1 MLFKKLSFSL
11 LLLVVQL
18 AFAEDKADL
27 VLPSTDVNGNLIGI
41 SSDPMVDPSN
51 VMNGRELSIKRESSI
66 GETLTNI
73 PGVSNS
79 SYGPSVGRPI
89 VRGMDGDH
97 IQILQNGL
105 GNLDVS
111 NLSADHG
118 VSIDPLIIE
127 QIELI
132 RGPSA
137 LLYGNGVSGGVINA
151 VDHRIPKEALDGIT
165 GRAESRYESVNRGK
179 SNAAVIDLGTSS
191 FVIHADAY
199 NRNTE
204 NLSIPDY
211 AVSKYLGINDASH
224 GKGTLLNSSS
234 NTYGGAMGASMI
246 FDNGYAGL
254 SFSNHNSN
262 YGSPKEDTVRLDMES
277 NRWDFSSELKELPSF
292 FNRIKVRMSNTDY
305 QHSEID
311 SGVIQTTF
319 KNTGTEGSFELGHK
333 EIYGLN
339 GLVGF
344 AFDNSQ
350 FKSIGNESFAP
361 NSQTISQSV
370 YMLETYKFYQHK
382 ISFALR
388 RAEHQIDSIQNKDFS
403 TNNASIGDEYILND
417 VWSVKTNINHLERA
431 PSYYELFA
439 NGVHAATGQ
448 YIVGNASIN
457 NEISNGIDFNIKRKD
472 SGNTTSLSAYYNYF
486 NSYIGLFNTGSNV
499 DKNGI
504 SPGTWDE
511 AIFKSVKAS
520 FKGIEL
526 ESKQLVTDNLTAN
539 IRTEYVIAK
548 NEDTGTYLPRI
559 APLKIGIGSTYQ
571 KERYSLNINLLHAF
585 AQNKLSANELKTDA
599 YTNLSLLATYQL
611 PIKYNVELFTKANN
625 LLNEEIRDATSY
637 IKDIAPQ
644 GGRSIMFGLR
654 GDF

>member
-11 LLLVVQL
+11 LLLFAQL
-18 AFAEDKADL
+18 AFAKDKADL
-27 VLPSTDVNGNLIGI
+27 VLPSTNVNGNLVGI

-51 VMNGRELSIKRESSI
+51 IMNGRELSIKRESSI
-66 GETLTNI
+66 GETLTNM

-79 SYGPSVGRPI
+79 SYGPSVGRPVI
-89 VRGMDGDH
+89 RGMDGDH
-97 IQILQNGL
+97 IKILQNGL

-132 RGPSA
+132 RGPAS
-137 LLYGNGVSGGVINA
+137 LLYGNGISGGVINA
-151 VDHRIPKEALDGIT
+151 IDHRIPKEALTGIT

-179 SNAAVIDLGTSS
+179 SNAAVVDLGTSS
-191 FVIHADAY
+191 FVIHMDAY

-204 NLSIPDY
+204 NLSIPGG
-211 AVSKYLGINDASH
+211 AVSKYSNEASR
-224 GKGTLLNSSS
+224 GKGSLLNSSS

-311 SGVIQTTF
+311 AGVIETTF
-319 KNTGTEGSFELGHK
+319 KNKGTGGSFEMGHK
-333 EIYGLN
+333 ELYGLS
-339 GLVGF
+339 GLIGF

-350 FKSIGNESFAP
+350 FKSIGDESIAP
-361 NSQTISQSV
+361 NSQTISQSI
-370 YMLETYKFYQHK
+370 YMLEEYKFNQHK

-388 RAEHQIDSIQNKDFS
+388 RAEHQIDSIENKSFS
-403 TNNASIGDEYILND
+403 TNNASIGNEYVLND
-417 VWSVKTNINHLERA
+417 VWTVKTNINHLERA
-431 PSYYELFA
+431 PSYFELFA
-439 NGVHAATGQ
+439 DGVHAATGQ
-448 YIVGNASIN
+448 YIVGNSSIK
-457 NEISNGIDFNIKRKD
+457 NEVSNGIDFNIKRKD
-472 SGNTTSLSAYYNYF
+472 VSNTTSISAYYNYF
-486 NSYIGLFNTGSNV
+486 NNYIGSFNTGTQRE
-499 DKNGI
+499 DGM
-504 SPGTWDE
+504 DE

-520 FKGIEL
+520 FKGVEL
-526 ESKQLVTDNLTAN
+526 ESKQLVADNLTAN
-539 IRTEYVIAK
+539 IRAEYVIAK
-548 NEDTGTYLPRI
+548 NEDTGSYLPRI
-559 APLKIGIGSTYQ
+559 APLKMGIGSTYQ

-585 AQNKLSANELKTDA
+585 AQNKLSVNELKTDA
-599 YTNLSLLATYQL
+599 YTNLSLLATYQI
-611 PIKYNVELFTKANN
+611 PVKYNIELFTRANN
-625 LLNEEIRDATSY
+625 LLNEDIRDATSY

-644 GGRSIMFGLR
+644 GGRSIMFGVR

>member
-11 LLLVVQL
+11 LLLFVQL
-18 AFAEDKADL
+18 AFAQDKADL
-27 VLPSTDVNGNLIGI
+27 VLPSTDVNGNLVGI

-51 VMNGRELSIKRESSI
+51 IMNGRELSIKRESSI

-79 SYGPSVGRPI
+79 SYGPSVGRPVI
-89 VRGMDGDH
+89 RGMDGDH
-97 IQILQNGL
+97 IKILQNGL

-132 RGPSA
+132 RGPSS
-137 LLYGNGVSGGVINA
+137 LLYGNGISGGVINA
-151 VDHRIPKEALDGIT
+151 IDHRIPKEAFTGIT

-179 SNAAVIDLGTSS
+179 SNAAVVDLGTSS
-191 FVIHADAY
+191 FVIHMDAY

-204 NLSIPDY
+204 NLSIPGG
-211 AVSKYLGINDASH
+211 AVSKYSNEASR
-224 GKGTLLNSSS
+224 GKGSLLNSSS
-234 NTYGGAMGASMI
+234 NTYGGAIGASMI
-246 FDNGYAGL
+246 FDNGFAGL

-311 SGVIQTTF
+311 AGVVATTF
-319 KNTGTEGSFELGHK
+319 KNKGTGGSFEMGHK
-333 EIYGLN
+333 ELYGLN

-350 FKSIGNESFAP
+350 FKSIGDESFAP
-361 NSQTISQSV
+361 NSQTVSQSI
-370 YMLETYKFYQHK
+370 YMLEEYKFNQHK

-388 RAEHQIDSIQNKDFS
+388 RAEHQIDSIDNKSFS
-403 TNNASIGDEYILND
+403 TNNASIGEEHIFND
-417 VWSVKTNINHLERA
+417 IWTVKTNINHLERA
-431 PSYYELFA
+431 PSYFELFA
-439 NGVHAATGQ
+439 DGVHAATGQ
-448 YIVGNASIN
+448 YIVGNSSIK

-472 SGNTTSLSAYYNYF
+472 ITNTTSVSAYYNYF
-486 NSYIGLFNTGSNV
+486 NNYIGSFNTGNQR
-499 DKNGI
+499 NGM
-504 SPGTWDE
+504 DE

-520 FKGIEL
+520 FKGVEL
-526 ESKQLVTDNLTAN
+526 ESKELVTDNLTAN
-539 IRTEYVIAK
+539 FRTEYVIAK
-548 NEDTGTYLPRI
+548 NEDTGAYLPRI

-571 KERYSLNINLLHAF
+571 KERYSFNINLIQAF
-585 AQNKLSANELKTDA
+585 AQTKLSANELKTDA
-599 YTNLSLLATYQL
+599 YTNLSLLATYQI
-611 PIKYNVELFTKANN
+611 PIKYNIELFTKANN
-625 LLNEEIRDATSY
+625 LLNEDIRDATSY

-654 GDF
+654 EDF

>member
-1 MLFKKLSFSL
+1 MLFKKLSFFL
-11 LLLVVQL
+11 LLLFVQL
-18 AFAEDKADL
+18 AFAQDKADL
-27 VLPSTDVNGNLIGI
+27 VLPSTDVNGNLVGI

-51 VMNGRELSIKRESSI
+51 IMNGRELSIKRESSI
-66 GETLTNI
+66 GETLTNM

-79 SYGPSVGRPI
+79 SYGPSVGRPV

-111 NLSADHG
+111 SLSADHG

-132 RGPSA
+132 RGPSS
-137 LLYGNGVSGGVINA
+137 LLYGNGISGGVINA
-151 VDHRIPKEALDGIT
+151 VDHRIPKEAFTGIT

-179 SNAAVIDLGTSS
+179 SNAAVVDLGTSS
-191 FVIHADAY
+191 FVIHMDAY

-211 AVSKYLGINDASH
+211 AISKYLSINDASH

-277 NRWDFSSELKELPSF
+277 NRLDFSSELKELPSF

-319 KNTGTEGSFELGHK
+319 KNTGTEGSFEFGHK
-333 EIYGLN
+333 ELYGLN
-339 GLVGF
+339 GLIGF

-361 NSQTISQSV
+361 NSQTISQSI
-370 YMLETYKFYQHK
+370 YMLEEYKFNQHK
-382 ISFALR
+382 ISFASR
-388 RAEHQIDSIQNKDFS
+388 RAQHQIDSIQNKDFS
-403 TNNASIGDEYILND
+403 TNNASIGDEYILNNL
-417 VWSVKTNINHLERA
+417 WAVKTNINHLERA

-448 YIVGNASIN
+448 YIVGNSSIK

-472 SGNTTSLSAYYNYF
+472 VANTTSISAYYNYF
-486 NSYIGLFNTGSNV
+486 NSYIGLFNSGNV
-499 DKNGI
+499 KNVNGKN
-504 SPGTWDE
+504 WDE
-511 AIFKSVKAS
+511 AVFKSVKAS

-548 NEDTGTYLPRI
+548 NEDTGAYLPRV
-559 APLKIGIGSTYQ
+559 APLKMGIGSTYQ

-599 YTNLSLLATYQL
+599 YTNLSLLGTYQI
-611 PIKYNVELFTKANN
+611 PVKYNIELFTKANN
-625 LLNEEIRDATSY
+625 LLNEDIRDATSY

>member
-11 LLLVVQL
+11 LLLFVQL
-18 AFAEDKADL
+18 AFAQDKADL
-27 VLPSTDVNGNLIGI
+27 VLPSTDVNGNLVGI

-51 VMNGRELSIKRESSI
+51 IMNGRELSIKRESSI

-79 SYGPSVGRPI
+79 SYGPSVGRPVI
-89 VRGMDGDH
+89 RGMDGDH
-97 IQILQNGL
+97 IKILQNGL

-132 RGPSA
+132 RGPSS
-137 LLYGNGVSGGVINA
+137 LLYGNGISGGVINA
-151 VDHRIPKEALDGIT
+151 IDHRIPKEAFTGIA

-179 SNAAVIDLGTSS
+179 SNAAVVDLGTSS
-191 FVIHADAY
+191 FVIHMDAY

-204 NLSIPDY
+204 NLSIPGG
-211 AVSKYLGINDASH
+211 AVSRYSNEASR
-224 GKGTLLNSSS
+224 GKGSLLNSNS
-234 NTYGGAMGASMI
+234 NTYGGAIGASMI

-262 YGSPKEDTVRLDMES
+262 YGSPKEAAVRLDMES

-305 QHSEID
+305 QHSEIE

-319 KNTGTEGSFELGHK
+319 KNKGTGGSFEIGHK
-333 EIYGLN
+333 ELYGIN

-350 FKSIGNESFAP
+350 FKSIGDESFAP
-361 NSQTISQSV
+361 NSQTISQSI
-370 YMLETYKFYQHK
+370 YMLEEYKFNQHK

-388 RAEHQIDSIQNKDFS
+388 RAEHQIDSIENKSFS
-403 TNNASIGDEYILND
+403 TNNASIGEEYIFND
-417 VWSVKTNINHLERA
+417 IWTVKTNINHLERT
-431 PSYYELFA
+431 PSYFELFA
-439 NGVHAATGQ
+439 DGVHAATGQ
-448 YIVGNASIN
+448 YIVGNSSIK
-457 NEISNGIDFNIKRKD
+457 NEVSNGIDFNIKRKD
-472 SGNTTSLSAYYNYF
+472 ITNTTSVSAYYNYF
-486 NSYIGLFNTGSNV
+486 NNYIGSFNTGNQR
-499 DKNGI
+499 NGM
-504 SPGTWDE
+504 DE

-526 ESKQLVTDNLTAN
+526 ESKQLLTDNLIGT
-539 IRTEYVIAK
+539 IRTEYIIAR
-548 NEDTGTYLPRI
+548 NEDTGSYLPHI

-599 YTNLSLLATYQL
+599 YTNLSLLATYQI
-611 PIKYNVELFTKANN
+611 PIKYNIELFSKANN
-625 LLNEEIRDATSY
+625 LLNEDIRDATSY

>member
-11 LLLVVQL
+11 LLLFVQL
-18 AFAEDKADL
+18 AFAQDKADL
-27 VLPSTDVNGNLIGI
+27 VLPSTDVNGNLVGI

-51 VMNGRELSIKRESSI
+51 IMNGRELSIKRESSI

-79 SYGPSVGRPI
+79 SYGPSVGRPVI
-89 VRGMDGDH
+89 RGMDGDH

-132 RGPSA
+132 RGPSS
-137 LLYGNGVSGGVINA
+137 LLYGNGISGGVINA
-151 VDHRIPKEALDGIT
+151 IDHRIPKEAFTGIA
-165 GRAESRYESVNRGK
+165 GRAESRYESVNRAK
-179 SNAAVIDLGTSS
+179 SNAAVVDLGTSS
-191 FVIHADAY
+191 FVIHMDAY

-204 NLSIPDY
+204 NLSIPGE
-211 AVSKYLGINDASH
+211 AVSKYSNEASR

-234 NTYGGAMGASMI
+234 NTYGGAIGASII

-277 NRWDFSSELKELPSF
+277 NRLDFSSEVRELPSF

-305 QHSEID
+305 QHSEIND
-311 SGVIQTTF
+311 GVIETTF
-319 KNTGTEGSFELGHK
+319 KNKGTGGSFEMGHK
-333 EIYGLN
+333 ELYGLN
-339 GLVGF
+339 GLIGF

-350 FKSIGNESFAP
+350 FKSIGDESIAP
-361 NSQTISQSV
+361 NSQTISQSM
-370 YMLETYKFYQHK
+370 YMLEEYKFNQHK

-388 RAEHQIDSIQNKDFS
+388 RAEHQIDSIENKSFS

-417 VWSVKTNINHLERA
+417 IWTVKTNINHLERA
-431 PSYYELFA
+431 PSYFELFA
-439 NGVHAATGQ
+439 DGVHAATGQ
-448 YIVGNASIN
+448 YIVGNASIK

-472 SGNTTSLSAYYNYF
+472 ITNTTSVSSYYNYF
-486 NSYIGLFNTGSNV
+486 NNYIGSFNTGNQR
-499 DKNGI
+499 NGM
-504 SPGTWDE
+504 DE
-511 AIFKSVKAS
+511 AVFKSVKAS

-548 NEDTGTYLPRI
+548 NEDTGAYLPRI
-559 APLKIGIGSTYQ
+559 APLKMGIGSTYQ
-571 KERYSLNINLLHAF
+571 KERYSFNINLLHAF
-585 AQNKLSANELKTDA
+585 AQNKLSANELKTGA
-599 YTNLSLLATYQL
+599 YTNLSLLATYQI
-611 PIKYNVELFTKANN
+611 PIKYNIELFTKANN
-625 LLNEEIRDATSY
+625 LLNEDIRDATSY

>member
-11 LLLVVQL
+11 LLLFVQL
-18 AFAEDKADL
+18 AFAQDKADL
-27 VLPSTDVNGNLIGI
+27 VLPSTDVNGNLVGI

-51 VMNGRELSIKRESSI
+51 IMNGRELSIKRESSI

-79 SYGPSVGRPI
+79 SYGPSVGRPVI
-89 VRGMDGDH
+89 RGMDGDH
-97 IQILQNGL
+97 IKILQNGL

-132 RGPSA
+132 RGPSS
-137 LLYGNGVSGGVINA
+137 LLYGNGISGGVINA
-151 VDHRIPKEALDGIT
+151 IDHRIPKEAFTGIT

-179 SNAAVIDLGTSS
+179 SNAAVVDLGTSS
-191 FVIHADAY
+191 FVIHMDAY

-204 NLSIPDY
+204 NLSIPGE
-211 AVSKYLGINDASH
+211 AVSKYSNEATR

-234 NTYGGAMGASMI
+234 NTYGGAIGASMI
-246 FDNGYAGL
+246 FDNGFAGL

-277 NRWDFSSELKELPSF
+277 NQWDFSSELKELPNF

-319 KNTGTEGSFELGHK
+319 KNTGTGGSFEMGHK
-333 EIYGLN
+333 ELYGLN
-339 GLVGF
+339 GLIGF

-350 FKSIGNESFAP
+350 FKSIGSESFAP
-361 NSQTISQSV
+361 NSRTISQSI
-370 YMLETYKFYQHK
+370 YMLEEYKFNQHK

-388 RAEHQIDSIQNKDFS
+388 RAEHQIDSIENKSFS

-417 VWSVKTNINHLERA
+417 IWTVKTNINHLERA
-431 PSYYELFA
+431 PSYFELFA
-439 NGVHAATGQ
+439 DGVHAATGQ
-448 YIVGNASIN
+448 YIVGNASIK

-472 SGNTTSLSAYYNYF
+472 ITNTTSVSSYYNYF
-486 NSYIGLFNTGSNV
+486 NNYIGSFNTGNQR
-499 DKNGI
+499 NGM
-504 SPGTWDE
+504 DE
-511 AIFKSVKAS
+511 AVFKSVKAS

-548 NEDTGTYLPRI
+548 NEDTGAYLPRI
-559 APLKIGIGSTYQ
+559 APLKMGIGSTYQ
-571 KERYSLNINLLHAF
+571 KERYSFNINLLHAF
-585 AQNKLSANELKTDA
+585 AQTKLSANELKTGA
-599 YTNLSLLATYQL
+599 YTNLSLLATYQI
-611 PIKYNVELFTKANN
+611 PIKYNIELFTKANN
-625 LLNEEIRDATSY
+625 LLNEDIRDATSY

>member
-11 LLLVVQL
+11 LLLFAQL
-18 AFAEDKADL
+18 AFAKDKADL
-27 VLPSTDVNGNLIGI
+27 VLPSTNVNGNLVGI

-51 VMNGRELSIKRESSI
+51 IMNGRELSIKRESSI
-66 GETLTNI
+66 GETLTNM

-79 SYGPSVGRPI
+79 SYGPSVGRPVI
-89 VRGMDGDH
+89 RGMDGDH
-97 IQILQNGL
+97 IKILQNGL

-132 RGPSA
+132 RGPAS
-137 LLYGNGVSGGVINA
+137 LLYGNGISGGVINA
-151 VDHRIPKEALDGIT
+151 VDHRIPKEALTGIT

-179 SNAAVIDLGTSS
+179 SNAAVVDLGNSS
-191 FVIHADAY
+191 FVIHMDAY

-204 NLSIPDY
+204 NLSIPGG
-211 AVSKYLGINDASH
+211 AVSKYSNEASR
-224 GKGTLLNSSS
+224 GKGSLLNSSS
-234 NTYGGAMGASMI
+234 NTYGGAIGASMI

-311 SGVIQTTF
+311 AGVIETTF
-319 KNTGTEGSFELGHK
+319 KNKGTGGSFEMGHK
-333 EIYGLN
+333 ELYGLS
-339 GLVGF
+339 GLIGF

-350 FKSIGNESFAP
+350 FKSIGDESIAP
-361 NSQTISQSV
+361 NSKTISQSI
-370 YMLETYKFYQHK
+370 YMLEEYKFNQHK

-388 RAEHQIDSIQNKDFS
+388 RAEHQIDSIENKSFS
-403 TNNASIGDEYILND
+403 TNNASIGNEYVLND
-417 VWSVKTNINHLERA
+417 VWTVKTNINHLERA
-431 PSYYELFA
+431 PSYFELFA
-439 NGVHAATGQ
+439 DGVHAATGQ
-448 YIVGNASIN
+448 YIVGNSSIK
-457 NEISNGIDFNIKRKD
+457 NEVSNGIDFNLKRKD
-472 SGNTTSLSAYYNYF
+472 VSNTTSISAYYNYF
-486 NSYIGLFNTGSNV
+486 NNYIGSFNTGTQRE
-499 DKNGI
+499 DGM
-504 SPGTWDE
+504 DE

-520 FKGIEL
+520 FKGVEL
-526 ESKQLVTDNLTAN
+526 ESKQLVADNLTAN
-539 IRTEYVIAK
+539 IRAEYVIAK
-548 NEDTGTYLPRI
+548 NEDTGSYLPRI
-559 APLKIGIGSTYQ
+559 APLKMGIGSTYQ

-599 YTNLSLLATYQL
+599 YTNLSLLATYQI
-611 PIKYNVELFTKANN
+611 PIKYNIELFTKANN
-625 LLNEEIRDATSY
+625 LLNEDIRDATSY

>member
-11 LLLVVQL
+11 LLLFAQL
-18 AFAEDKADL
+18 ALAQDKADL
-27 VLPSTDVNGNLIGI
+27 VLPSTNVNGNLVGI

-51 VMNGRELSIKRESSI
+51 IMNGRELSIKRESSI
-66 GETLTNI
+66 GETLTNM

-79 SYGPSVGRPI
+79 SYGPSVGRPV

-111 NLSADHG
+111 SLSADHG

-132 RGPSA
+132 RGPAS
-137 LLYGNGVSGGVINA
+137 LLYGNGASGGVINT
-151 VDHRIPKEALDGIT
+151 VDHRIPKEALTGIT

-179 SNAAVIDLGTSS
+179 SNAAVVDLGNSS
-191 FVIHADAY
+191 FVIHMDAY

-204 NLSIPDY
+204 NLSIPGE
-211 AVSKYLGINDASH
+211 AVSKYSNEASR

-262 YGSPKEDTVRLDMES
+262 YGSPKESAVRLDMES

-305 QHSEID
+305 QHSEIND
-311 SGVIQTTF
+311 GVIETTF
-319 KNTGTEGSFELGHK
+319 KNKGTGGSFEMGHK
-333 EIYGLN
+333 ELYGLS
-339 GLVGF
+339 GLIGF

-350 FKSIGNESFAP
+350 FKSIGDESFAP
-361 NSQTISQSV
+361 NSQTISQSI
-370 YMLETYKFYQHK
+370 YMLEEYKFNQHK

-388 RAEHQIDSIQNKDFS
+388 RAEHQIDSIENKSFS
-403 TNNASIGDEYILND
+403 TNNASIGNEYVLND
-417 VWSVKTNINHLERA
+417 VWTVKTNINHLERA
-431 PSYYELFA
+431 PSYFELFA
-439 NGVHAATGQ
+439 DGVHAATGQ
-448 YIVGNASIN
+448 YIVGNSSIK
-457 NEISNGIDFNIKRKD
+457 NEVSNGIDFNIKRKD
-472 SGNTTSLSAYYNYF
+472 VSNTTSISAYYNYF
-486 NSYIGLFNTGSNV
+486 NNYIGSFNTGTQR
-499 DKNGI
+499 DGM
-504 SPGTWDE
+504 DE

-520 FKGIEL
+520 FKGVEL
-526 ESKQLVTDNLTAN
+526 ESKQLVADNLTAN
-539 IRTEYVIAK
+539 IRAEYVIAK
-548 NEDTGTYLPRI
+548 NEDTGSYIPRI
-559 APLKIGIGSTYQ
+559 APLKMGIGSTYQ

-585 AQNKLSANELKTDA
+585 AQNKLSVNELKTDA
-599 YTNLSLLATYQL
+599 YTNLSLLATYQI
-611 PIKYNVELFTKANN
+611 PVKYNIELFTRANN
-625 LLNEEIRDATSY
+625 LLNEDIRDATSY

-644 GGRSIMFGLR
+644 GGRSIMFGVR